1 MDAWDAIRARRNV
14 RSYTTE
20 PLPGADIDRI
30 LEAGWRSPS
39 ARNNQHWD
47 FVIVTEPSVL
57 QQLSTVWMGAGHIAG
72 AQAAIALVIP
82 EPPDERTKLL
92 DQYDLGQATMAMSI
106 AATELGIGTGHSAV
120 GDQDRAREI
129 LAVPDGHLVAYLL
142 GLGYPADRPL
152 TPIRN
157 PNRRPFDEV
166 VHRGRW

>member
-14 RSYTTE
+14 RSYTTT
-20 PLPGADIDRI
+20 PIPSADIDRI

-47 FVIVTEPSVL
+47 FVIVTDRAAL
-57 QQLSTVWMGAGHIAG
+57 QELSTVWMGAGHIAA

-92 DQYDLGQATMAMSI
+92 DQYDLGQATMAMAI
-106 AATELGIGTGHSAV
+106 AATELGIGTGHSAI
-120 GDQDRAREI
+120 GDQDKARAI
-129 LAVPDGHLVAYLL
+129 LGVPADHLVAYLL

-152 TPIRN
+152 TPIRK
-157 PNRRPFDEV
+157 PSRRPFDDV
-166 VHRGRW
+166 VHRGSW